1 MASNTAP
8 SFIASHTGFTSPD
21 NFPGSFYLHNL
32 TLTADGRLIGAG
44 PNSIVR
50 LNPDGSMQS
59 NVGSGPGPE
68 MGSAGSYVS
77 ASGDSFKLMPD
88 NKVVIGGSW
97 NTYPENKPS
106 GYVLYRLN
114 VDGTLDK
121 TFAKGKGWASTN
133 PGDIEDPAGMLQAPD
148 GKFLIVGTSGT
159 GPLLDQPN
167 NFISISRFSARGEV
181 DLTFGEQGSVLIPD
195 DNVYLTSVRM
205 QSDGK
210 ILAAGSHKYGRWNE
224 SVIYRINPD
233 GSLDSSFGSG
243 GKASFTFDSAVSSV
257 EAFTVQPDGK
267 IVAACWT
274 NPDKYSGIGTVFGV
288 VRLNADGSLDREF
301 GTDGKTSVYPG
312 PQLTPAQQANGDFA
326 NGYAE
331 SVLVRQD
338 GSIVVAGSLKSW
350 IGGKILSSQFGMVA
364 LRPNGEIDSSF
375 GTSGAVTAPPREGET
390 IYGGTVVE
398 MPDGRLLLSGSV
410 ELRNSVA
417 IYSFNADGS
426 PDLNFGAAG
435 TASGN
440 AITYKEGHAA
450 IALNAGI
457 SVHDNELAA
466 TNYLGA
472 SLKLERHGG
481 ANAADIFEAG
491 GKLSFAGGNVTIGGT
506 VVGTVQ
512 GGSGSL
518 RIDFNADANEALV
531 NLVLRNISYRNN
543 SDLAQDASVRI
554 DWIFSDAGPAG
565 SAPLDTKAS
574 TEVKLLA
581 GQLPSWIEPLLNSRD
596 PAALREELLSYL
608 GAGQTLNVSYLTDGS
623 ATPFSQADQ
632 EAIDGLLAS
641 IAAVS
646 GIKFGTDST
655 PGSDKLEIHSSA
667 EIASGKMAY
676 AALTGN
682 GGDLYLGKPAAGT
695 LRSLLPELNQHLLQ
709 VLGLD
714 GDSAL
719 STNLSQAHIA
729 ALQYLYGPN
738 TAARAGNDTY
748 RLSELL
754 PHMLWDGGGIDT
766 IDGSGLTKDLTL
778 HLEAGH
784 WDYVGSKGAGI
795 TSSGQI
801 TVNFGSTFENANGG
815 SGNDKLFG
823 TAGDNVLR
831 GGAGN
836 DTITGN
842 GGDDSID
849 GGGGLDT
856 ANFSGKR
863 SAYEVSANAK
873 GFTVSGADG
882 LAALTGVERLHFT
895 DGDKALDIDGKAGQL
910 FRLYQA
916 IFNRK
921 PDEAGLGYWLKAVDN
936 GISMESVALEFTK
949 SAEFAKMYGVNVSN
963 KEMLTKIYDYALH
976 RLPDNDG
983 FAWWLDVL
991 DNKKASLGTVL
1002 YGFSESKENYAQVI
1016 GSMQHGI
1023 DYIAYQG

>member
-1 MASNTAP
+1 MSTNTAP
-8 SFIASHTGFTSPD
+8 SLIASHTGFTSPD
-21 NFPGSFYLHNL
+21 NFPGSFFLHNL

-50 LNPDGSMQS
+50 VNPDGTMHS
-59 NVGSGPGPE
+59 NIGSGPGPE
-68 MGSAGSYVS
+68 MGSGGKYVS
-77 ASGDSFKLMPD
+77 ATADSFKLMPD
-88 NKVVIGGSW
+88 NKVVVGGNW
-97 NTYPENKPS
+97 NTYPENTPS

-114 VDGTLDK
+114 ADGTLDK
-121 TFAKGKGWASTN
+121 TFAKGQGWVATN

-148 GKFLIVGTSGT
+148 GKFLIIGTSGT
-159 GPLLDQPN
+159 GPLFNQPN
-167 NFISISRFSARGEV
+167 NFISLSRFTARGEV
-181 DLTFGEQGSVLIPD
+181 DLTFGTQGSVLIPD

-210 ILAAGSHKYGRWNE
+210 ILAAGSHKSGQWNE

-243 GKASFTFDSAVSSV
+243 GKATFTFDSPVSAV

-267 IVAACWT
+267 IVATCWT
-274 NPDKYSGIGTVFGV
+274 SPAKYSAINTKFGV

-301 GTDGKTSVYPG
+301 GIDGKTVVYPG
-312 PQLTPAQQANGDFA
+312 PEITPAQQANGDFA

-338 GSIVVAGSLKSW
+338 GSIVVAGSVKSW
-350 IGGKILSSQFGMVA
+350 IAGKLLTSQFGMVA

-375 GTSGAVTAPPREGET
+375 GTNGSVTAPPRDGET
-390 IYGGTVVE
+390 IYGGTLVE
-398 MPDGRLLLSGSV
+398 MPDGRLLISGSV
-410 ELRNSVA
+410 ELRSSVA

-435 TASGN
+435 AASGN

-450 IALNAGI
+450 VALNAGI

-466 TNYLGA
+466 ANYQGA

-518 RIDFNADANEALV
+518 RIDFNADASEALV
-531 NLVLRNISYRNN
+531 NLVLRSISYRNN
-543 SDLAQDASVRI
+543 ADLAQDASARI
-554 DWIFSDAGPAG
+554 DWTFSDAGPAG
-565 SAPLDTKAS
+565 SAPLDAKAS

-581 GQLPSWIEPLLNSRD
+581 GQLPSWIEPLLNTRD
-596 PAALREELLSYL
+596 AAALREELHSYL
-608 GAGQTLNVSYLTDGS
+608 GVGQTLNVSYLTDGN
-623 ATPFSQADQ
+623 ATPFSPADK

-641 IAAVS
+641 ISAVS
-646 GIKFGTDST
+646 GIKFGSDST
-655 PGSDKLEIHSSA
+655 LGSDKLEIHSST
-667 EIASGKMAY
+667 EIGSGKMAY

-682 GGDLYLGKPAAGT
+682 GGDLYLGKPASGT
-695 LRSLLPELNQHLLQ
+695 LRTMLPELNQHLLH

-719 STNLSQAHIA
+719 ATNLSQAHIA

-738 TAARAGNDTY
+738 TAVRSGNDTY
-748 RLSELL
+748 KLSELL

-795 TSSGQI
+795 GSAGQI
-801 TVNFGSTFENANGG
+801 TVNYGSIFENANGG
-815 SGNDKLFG
+815 SGNDRLFG

-836 DTITGN
+836 DTISGN
-842 GGDDSID
+842 GGDDNID
-849 GGGGLDT
+849 GGNGFDT
-856 ANFSGKR
+856 VNFSGKR
-863 SAYEVSANAK
+863 DAYTVNASAK
-873 GFTVSGADG
+873 GFTVTGSDG
-882 LAALTGVERLHFT
+882 LATLNGVERLHFA
-895 DGDKALDIDGKAGQL
+895 DGEKALDISGNAGQL

-936 GISMESVALEFTK
+936 GASLESVAVEFTK
-949 SAEFAKMYGVNVSN
+949 SAEFTKMYGANASN
-963 KEMLTKIYDYALH
+963 KEMLTKIYEYALH
-976 RLPDNDG
+976 RQPDNDG

-991 DNKKASLGTVL
+991 DTKKASLGTVL
-1002 YGFSESKENYAQVI
+1002 IGFSESKENYAQVI
-1016 GSMQHGI
+1016 GSIQHGI
-1023 DYIAYQG
+1023 DYIAYAG